1 MNKKNNNIKENNAK
15 KTEMKRM
22 EKFKNVSFLRAL
34 SIENLF
40 VALPA
45 SIAGSIVNNVAL
57 FFWMTIGLGT
67 LLGFV
72 NLVILF
78 TMVYN
83 SKKYR
88 TMKAKLDDE
97 EVINELEELEAK
109 HGDIGDKLNNAAEGF
124 IRLFKVSLFFL
135 FFWSVI
141 MKYSFDYL
149 GNVTALGHMAIYIP
163 FVYWLVHAVISSTL
177 KKTKKEK

>member
-1 MNKKNNNIKENNAK
+1 MAYRLLTTHQFEKDLKRCKK
-15 KTEMKRM
+15 RG
-22 EKFKNVSFLRAL
+22 
-34 SIENLF
+34 
-40 VALPA
+40 LP
-45 SIAGSIVNNVAL
+45 
-57 FFWMTIGLGT
+57 MD
-67 LLGFV
+67 
-72 NLVILF
+72 
-78 TMVYN
+78 
-83 SKKYR
+83 
-88 TMKAKLDDE
+88 KLK
-97 EVINELEELEAK
+97 EVINELGELKAEY
-109 HGDIGDKLNNAAEGF
+109 GDIGHELNSAAEGF

>member
-1 MNKKNNNIKENNAK
+1 MNNNKKIDKEK
-15 KTEMKRM
+15 M
-22 EKFKNVSFLRAL
+22 EKFKNLSYLKAL
-34 SIENLF
+34 SMENLF

-45 SIAGSIVNNVAL
+45 AIASSFVNNVSV
-57 FFWMTIGLGT
+57 FFWMTISVGT

-72 NLVILF
+72 NLVILI
-78 TMVYN
+78 TVVYN

-88 TMKAKLDDE
+88 TMIAKLDDE
-97 EVINELEELEAK
+97 EVINELEELETK

-124 IRLFKVSLFFL
+124 VRLFKVSLFFL

-149 GNVTALGHMAIYIP
+149 GNVTALGNIAIYIP
-163 FVYWLVHAVISSTL
+163 FVYWLTHTVVSLML
-177 KKTKKEK
+177 KKAKKEK

>member
-1 MNKKNNNIKENNAK
+1 MLKKIDIEK
-15 KTEMKRM
+15 M
-22 EKFKNVSFLRAL
+22 EKFKKLSYLKAL
-34 SIENLF
+34 SMENLF

-45 SIAGSIVNNVAL
+45 AIASSFVNNVSV
-57 FFWMTIGLGT
+57 FFWMTISVGT

-78 TMVYN
+78 TVVYN

>member
-1 MNKKNNNIKENNAK
+1 MNNNNNVK
-15 KTEMKRM
+15 KIDIEKM
-22 EKFKNVSFLRAL
+22 EKFKKLSYLKAL
-34 SIENLF
+34 SMENLF

-45 SIAGSIVNNVAL
+45 AIASSFVNNVSV
-57 FFWMTIGLGT
+57 FFWMTISVGT

-78 TMVYN
+78 TVVYN

-163 FVYWLVHAVISSTL
+163 FVCWLVHAVISSTL

>member
-1 MNKKNNNIKENNAK
+1 MNNKNNNIKENNAK
-15 KTEMKRM
+15 KTEMERM

-45 SIAGSIVNNVAL
+45 SIAGSIVNNVSL

-78 TMVYN
+78 TVVYN

-97 EVINELEELEAK
+97 EVINELEELKVK

-149 GNVTALGHMAIYIP
+149 GNVTSLGNMVIYIP
-163 FVYWLVHAVISSTL
+163 FVYWLVYTVISSML
-177 KKTKKEK
+177 KKAKKEK

>member
-1 MNKKNNNIKENNAK
+1 MNNNNNVK
-15 KTEMKRM
+15 KIDIEKM
-22 EKFKNVSFLRAL
+22 EKFKKLSYLKAL
-34 SIENLF
+34 SMENLF

-45 SIAGSIVNNVAL
+45 AIASSFVNNVSV
-57 FFWMTIGLGT
+57 FFWMTISVGT

-78 TMVYN
+78 TVVYN

>member
-1 MNKKNNNIKENNAK
+1 MNNNNNVK
-15 KTEMKRM
+15 KIDIEKM
-22 EKFKNVSFLRAL
+22 EKFKKLSYLKAL
-34 SIENLF
+34 SMENLF

-45 SIAGSIVNNVAL
+45 AIASSFVNNVSV
-57 FFWMTIGLGT
+57 FFWMTISVGT

-78 TMVYN
+78 TVVYN

-149 GNVTALGHMAIYIP
+149 GNVTAIGHMAIYIP

>member
-1 MNKKNNNIKENNAK
+1 MNNNNNVK
-15 KTEMKRM
+15 KIDIEKT
-22 EKFKNVSFLRAL
+22 EKFKKLSYLKAL
-34 SIENLF
+34 SMENLF

-45 SIAGSIVNNVAL
+45 AIASSFVNNVSV
-57 FFWMTIGLGT
+57 FFWMTISVGT

-78 TMVYN
+78 VVVLN

-88 TMKAKLDDE
+88 TMKTKLNDK
-97 EVINELEELEAK
+97 EVINELGELEAEY
-109 HGDIGDKLNNAAEGF
+109 GDIGDELNSAAEGF

>member
-1 MNKKNNNIKENNAK
+1 MNNNENNNNVKKIDNKK
-15 KTEMKRM
+15 M
-22 EKFKNVSFLRAL
+22 EKFKNLSYLKAL
-34 SIENLF
+34 SMENLF

-45 SIAGSIVNNVAL
+45 AIASSFVNNVL
-57 FFWMTIGLGT
+57 VFFWMTISVGT

-78 TMVYN
+78 VVVLN

-88 TMKAKLDDE
+88 TMKTKLNDK
-97 EVINELEELEAK
+97 EVINELGELEAEY
-109 HGDIGDKLNNAAEGF
+109 GDIGDELNSAAEGF

-149 GNVTALGHMAIYIP
+149 GNVTALGNMAIYIP
-163 FVYWLVHAVISSTL
+163 FVYWLVYTVISSML
-177 KKTKKEK
+177 KKAKKEK

>member
-1 MNKKNNNIKENNAK
+1 MNNNENNNNVKKIDNKK
-15 KTEMKRM
+15 M
-22 EKFKNVSFLRAL
+22 EKFKNLSYLKAL
-34 SIENLF
+34 SMENLF

-45 SIAGSIVNNVAL
+45 AIASSFVNNVL
-57 FFWMTIGLGT
+57 VFFWMTIGLGT
-67 LLGFV
+67 LLGFI
-72 NLVILF
+72 NLVILITVVF
-78 TMVYN
+78 N

-97 EVINELEELEAK
+97 EVINELEKLEAK

-124 IRLFKVSLFFL
+124 VRLFKVSLFFL

-149 GNVTALGHMAIYIP
+149 GNVTALGNMSIYIP
-163 FVYWLVHAVISSTL
+163 FVYWLVHTVISSML
-177 KKTKKEK
+177 KKAKKEK